1 MRLFFFCTKTISPS
15 LYNGILAVY
24 HLLSLS
30 LVCEL
35 FTFSGTKAIMSVN
48 SICCF
53 NEINIRIPLKRL
65 ESYFWTSS
73 SCPFKHIYLLHIH
86 VVLMLLSKNLFCM
99 DPEYKWVQ
107 RAINYLDKKHA

>member
-1 MRLFFFCTKTISPS
+1 MKTFVKTSSLFLMLCCALQLNTS
-15 LYNGILAVY
+15 A
-24 HLLSLS
+24 
-30 LVCEL
+30 
-35 FTFSGTKAIMSVN
+35 GTKAIVSVN

-53 NEINIRIPLKRL
+53 NEINVRIPLKRL

-73 SCPFKHIYLLHIH
+73 SCPFKHIVFVTVPDSKKQKKEEIQ
-86 VVLMLLSKNLFCM
+86 KNLFCM

>member
-1 MRLFFFCTKTISPS
+1 MKTFVKTSSLFLMLCCALQLNTSA
-15 LYNGILAVY
+15 GD
-24 HLLSLS
+24 
-30 LVCEL
+30 
-35 FTFSGTKAIMSVN
+35 VN

-53 NEINIRIPLKRL
+53 NEINVRIPLKRL